1 MTKRRSS
8 SDVTL
13 ALLTG
18 LGIGGALMFFLDP
31 RGGARRRAV
40 VRDRTAR
47 AMRAGRDEL
56 RQDVQDARN
65 RISGMVAEARGRLRH
80 ETVDDEQLVARVRAD
95 LGHWTDRAGA
105 IEVAADRGTVTL
117 RGEVS
122 REAVGD
128 MLSAVRR
135 VPGVERVV
143 NHLTVRET
151 SAGSF
156 AGPRPD

>member
-1 MTKRRSS
+1 
-8 SDVTL
+8 
-13 ALLTG
+13 
-18 LGIGGALMFFLDP
+18 
-31 RGGARRRAV
+31 
-40 VRDRTAR
+40 
-47 AMRAGRDEL
+47 
-56 RQDVQDARN
+56 
-65 RISGMVAEARGRLRH
+65 
-80 ETVDDEQLVARVRAD
+80 VARVRAD